1 MPAVVCEPVSGA
13 ERWILSSDGE
23 FLEKIRIRS
32 PSRYRILTH
41 DNWWHMFIYRNAAD
55 EIVPGTGAPHHR
67 KPPHATSRP
76 RPGHPQTHHPT
87 MSAIEPSNQSQHTH
101 LEELPQFDLE
111 YLFDDDDC
119 PTEVTIFADDPES
132 LSTRWIT
139 IDREFAVPL
148 EEVR

>member
-1 MPAVVCEPVSGA
+1 MQPPAPV
-13 ERWILSSDGE
+13 RD
-23 FLEKIRIRS
+23 
-32 PSRYRILTH
+32 TH
-41 DNWWHMFIYRNAAD
+41 K
-55 EIVPGTGAPHHR
+55 PHH
-67 KPPHATSRP
+67 
-76 RPGHPQTHHPT
+76 QT

-119 PTEVTIFADDPES
+119 PTEVTVFADDPES